1 MRAFIQRVK
10 HASVCVDEKE
20 CGKCN
25 NGLLILLGV
34 GKDDSEADVSLLAN
48 KVLKLRIFHDDQ
60 GKMNRSL
67 LDIDGE
73 ALIVSQFTLYADY
86 SHGNRPNF
94 LPAADPAT
102 ANRLYTQ
109 FCKYMEERL
118 RYVGMGIFGAEM
130 QVYLQNDGPVSMCI
144 DTDILKTKGKM
155 E

>member
-1 MRAFIQRVK
+1 
-10 HASVCVDEKE
+10 
-20 CGKCN
+20 
-25 NGLLILLGV
+25 
-34 GKDDSEADVSLLAN
+34 
-48 KVLKLRIFHDDQ
+48 
-60 GKMNRSL
+60 MNRSL

-94 LPAADPAT
+94 LPAADPTT

-109 FCKYMEERL
+109 FCNYMTERL
-118 RYVGMGIFGAEM
+118 RHVGTGIFGAEM
-130 QVYLQNDGPVSMCI
+130 QVLLQNDGPVSICI